1 MCYYVLDRKPET
13 GKEGYPMKQRT
24 PGKGGAGYLIFL
36 VWLMYATSYLGKVNY
51 SSNITQIIDFYHV
64 TKAEAGLPPTLFF
77 FAYGIGQ
84 VVNGLLCKKYP
95 IKQTIF
101 VSMVLSAMLNLAI
114 AVSADFG
121 IVKWVWMANGF
132 VLSLLWPTLI
142 RLLSESLAKAELGKS
157 SVVIGTTVASGTLTI
172 YALGALYAYL
182 GHFKLSFYTAAAADL
197 LVAVIWLFSY
207 KKATAMALAQ
217 KVREDGAAEPE
228 SVTETGKAAKAM
240 PKAILLSTVFLCL
253 FAVVTNLV
261 KDGLIT
267 WVPSVLKEAYSLPD
281 TLAILLTLV
290 IPIVAI
296 FGNAFALTIHK
307 KIADY
312 VTQGCVC
319 FALISGILGVIL
331 WSLGAKSIAVMLVC
345 LLLTSLLASSL
356 NSMITAI
363 YPMFMRSQLN
373 SGMFAGILNGFC
385 YLGSTISSYGLGV
398 VADSYGWAG
407 VFWLLLGICL
417 FACFLW
423 LVYIAARAVITGKAK
438 SPVN

>member
-1 MCYYVLDRKPET
+1 
-13 GKEGYPMKQRT
+13 MKVKT

-51 SSNITQIIDFYHV
+51 SSNITQIIDFYQV
-64 TKAEAGLPPTLFF
+64 SKAEAGLPPTFFF

-84 VVNGLLCKKYP
+84 VVNGLLCKRYP
-95 IKQTIF
+95 IKWTIF
-101 VSMVLSAMLNLAI
+101 LSMTLSAALNLAI
-114 AVSADFG
+114 AVSSDFA
-121 IVKWVWMANGF
+121 IVKWVWLANGF

-157 SVVIGTTVASGTLTI
+157 SVVIGTTVASGTLAV

-182 GHFKLSFYTAAAADL
+182 GHFKLSFYTAAFADL
-197 LVAVIWLFSY
+197 LVAAIWLLSY
-207 KKATAMALAQ
+207 KKATTMALAQ
-217 KVREDGAAEPE
+217 KMREDAPAER
-228 SVTETGKAAKAM
+228 ETADTGSNAAKPMAGTI
-240 PKAILLSTVFLCL
+240 ILSVVFLCL

-267 WVPSVLKEAYSLPD
+267 WVPSVLKEEYSLPD
-281 TLAILLTLV
+281 AIAILLTLV

-296 FGNAFALTIHK
+296 FGNAFALALHK
-307 KIADY
+307 RISDY
-312 VTQGCVC
+312 VSQGCIC
-319 FALISGILGVIL
+319 FAAISGILGVIL
-331 WSLGAKSIAVMLVC
+331 WSLGAKSMAAMLIG

-385 YLGSTISSYGLGV
+385 YLGSTISSYGLGS
-398 VADSYGWAG
+398 VADQHGWNG
-407 VFWLLLGICL
+407 VFWLLLGVCL
-417 FACFLW
+417 FSCFTW
-423 LVYIAARAVITGKAK
+423 LIYVILRSAITAKAQK
-438 SPVN
+438 VC

>member
-1 MCYYVLDRKPET
+1 M
-13 GKEGYPMKQRT
+13 
-24 PGKGGAGYLIFL
+24 IFL
-36 VWLMYATSYLGKVNY
+36 AWLMYATSYLGKVNY
-51 SSNITQIIDFYHV
+51 SSNITQIIDFYRIS
-64 TKAEAGLPPTLFF
+64 KAEAGLPPTFFF

-95 IKQTIF
+95 IKMTIF
-101 VSMVLSAMLNLAI
+101 TSMVLSAMLNLVV
-114 AVSADFG
+114 AVSSDFE

-157 SVVIGTTVASGTLTI
+157 SVVIGTTVASGTLTV

-182 GHFKLSFYTAAAADL
+182 GHFKLSFYTAAFADL
-197 LVAVIWLFSY
+197 LVAFIWLFSY
-207 KKATAMALAQ
+207 KKATTDALAQ
-217 KVREDGAAEPE
+217 KMREDSSPE
-228 SVTETGKAAKAM
+228 QETAVETVRASKSM
-240 PKAILLSTVFLCL
+240 PKAILLGTVFLCL

-267 WVPSVLKEAYSLPD
+267 WVPSVLKESYSLPD

-296 FGNAFALTIHK
+296 FGNAFALTLHK
-307 KIADY
+307 RISDY
-312 VTQGCVC
+312 VSQGCFC
-319 FALISGILGVIL
+319 FAVISGILGIIL
-331 WSLGAKSIAVMLVC
+331 WSLGAKNMVAMLIG
-345 LLLTSLLASSL
+345 LLLTSLLASSV
-356 NSMITAI
+356 NSLITAI

-385 YLGSTISSYGLGV
+385 YLGSTISSYGLGF
-398 VADSYGWAG
+398 VADKHGWSG

-423 LVYIAARAVITGKAK
+423 LVYIAIKSVITGKAK
-438 SPVN
+438 HPVN

>member
-1 MCYYVLDRKPET
+1 
-13 GKEGYPMKQRT
+13 MKVRN

-36 VWLMYATSYLGKVNY
+36 VWLVYATSYLGKVNY
-51 SSNITQIIDFYHV
+51 SSNITQIIDFYQV
-64 TKAEAGLPPTLFF
+64 TKAEAGLPPTFFF

-84 VVNGLLCKKYP
+84 VVNGLLCKRYP
-95 IKQTIF
+95 IKWTIF
-101 VSMVLSAMLNLAI
+101 LSLTLSAVLNLVI
-114 AVSADFG
+114 AVGSDFG

-157 SVVIGTTVASGTLTI
+157 SVVIGTTVASGTLTV
-172 YALGALYAYL
+172 YALGALFAFL
-182 GHFKLSFYTAAAADL
+182 NQFKLSFYTAAFADL

-207 KKATAMALAQ
+207 KKATNMALAQ
-217 KVREDGAAEPE
+217 KIREDSPAECEAADT
-228 SVTETGKAAKAM
+228 SNKASKPMAGTV
-240 PKAILLSTVFLCL
+240 ILSIVFLCL

-296 FGNAFALTIHK
+296 FGNAFALALHK
-307 KIADY
+307 KIPDY
-312 VTQGCVC
+312 ITYCCVC
-319 FALISGILGVIL
+319 FAAISGILGVIL
-331 WSLGAKSIAVMLVC
+331 WSLGAKNIAAMLVG

-356 NSMITAI
+356 NSLITAI

-385 YLGSTISSYGLGV
+385 YLGSTISSYGLGF
-398 VADSYGWAG
+398 VADKHGWTG
-407 VFWLLLGICL
+407 VFLLLLGFCL
-417 FACFLW
+417 FSCFVW
-423 LVYIAARAVITGKAK
+423 LIYVILRSVVTGKGQK
-438 SPVN
+438 IY